1 MKVIILA
8 GGLGSRL
15 SEYTENI
22 PKPMVTVGGKPIL
35 WHIMNR
41 YAKYGFT
48 DFYLALG
55 YKAEVIKEYFLNYRN
70 LNSDFTINLSTG
82 SIYSYQENKN
92 DWKVTLIDTG
102 KETMTGGR
110 VKRMQ
115 SFIENETFL
124 LTYGDGVADINID
137 ELIKFHK
144 SHGKMVTVS
153 AVRPRARFGELNID
167 KGLVSSFQEKPQ
179 TKEERIQEIK
189 LWYSEVQKIGMQNCE
204 TKKRVKYDSFD
215 LESEKIPF
223 DQVVKTCKLDDHYEL
238 IRGEFGGYE
247 WGQQLSIYKKDGKIF
262 FVLVEGASEG
272 WSYTKRYYCDRD
284 ENLIQL
290 LENEADGGEE
300 VKGPGKETP
309 LDPAKP
315 RIQENIVEYLTDV
328 NFVITGK

>member
-1 MKVIILA
+1 MKLHTHLFLVVCGIALFSC
-8 GGLGSRL
+8 GGQQNTPQPTATAPATTPAPAPVV
-15 SEYTENI
+15 E
-22 PKPMVTVGGKPIL
+22 
-35 WHIMNR
+35 
-41 YAKYGFT
+41 
-48 DFYLALG
+48 
-55 YKAEVIKEYFLNYRN
+55 
-70 LNSDFTINLSTG
+70 
-82 SIYSYQENKN
+82 
-92 DWKVTLIDTG
+92 
-102 KETMTGGR
+102 
-110 VKRMQ
+110 
-115 SFIENETFL
+115 
-124 LTYGDGVADINID
+124 
-137 ELIKFHK
+137 
-144 SHGKMVTVS
+144 
-153 AVRPRARFGELNID
+153 
-167 KGLVSSFQEKPQ
+167 EKPQ

-300 VKGPGKETP
+300 VKGPGKPTQ
-309 LDPAKP
+309 LNPAKP
-315 RIQENIVEYLTDV
+315 KIQDNITEYLSDV
-328 NFVITGK
+328 NFVLTGK